1 MFGRDGSNN
10 AYKYTPAGGKVG
22 LTLSLKSRQGII
34 SIEDNGIGI
43 PPDDLPRIFD
53 RFYRVDIARSRE
65 TGGFGLGLAI
75 AKQIIQAHNGQITVE
90 SSLGKGTK
98 FQIFLSIV

>member
-1 MFGRDGSNN
+1 
-10 AYKYTPAGGKVG
+10 
-22 LTLSLKSRQGII
+22 LTLLLKSRQGII

-43 PPDDLPRIFD
+43 PPVDLPRIFD

-98 FQIFLSIV
+98 FKIFLPIV

>member
-1 MFGRDGSNN
+1 
-10 AYKYTPAGGKVG
+10 
-22 LTLSLKSRQGII
+22 SLKSRQGII

-98 FQIFLSIV
+98 FQIFLPIV